1 VSVVVRRCFPWSEPA
16 KFISLRDD
24 QNVEIALVEDP
35 VRLDAG
41 SRLVL
46 ESALALAGF
55 VFEVT
60 QVHSLEEEIEIRDW
74 KVETRQGS
82 RTFQTRLDDWP
93 RVLPGGG
100 ILIRDVAG
108 DLYHVATRDGMDR
121 KSRELL
127 SVFVD

>member
-1 VSVVVRRCFPWSEPA
+1 
-16 KFISLRDD
+16 
-24 QNVEIALVEDP
+24 

-108 DLYHVATRDGMDR
+108 DLYHVPAPEQLDW
-121 KSRELL
+121 KSRELMYA
-127 SVFVD
+127 FVD